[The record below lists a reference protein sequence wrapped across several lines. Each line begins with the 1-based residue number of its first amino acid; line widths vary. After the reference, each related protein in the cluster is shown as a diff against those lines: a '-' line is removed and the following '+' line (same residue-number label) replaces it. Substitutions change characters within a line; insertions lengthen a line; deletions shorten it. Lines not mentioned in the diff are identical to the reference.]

1 MERSGN
7 GRRVDQNIKVGSTPG
22 GIKVIVESLPY
33 VHTVALSVAATV
45 GSRDERKRESG
56 VSHFLEH
63 MLFRGTRTRD
73 YREINEGIEASG
85 GYLNAYTTHE
95 HTCFYAFTIDES
107 LNVAEELL
115 SDVFLNP
122 RMDPELVDLERN
134 IVKQEIGMRM
144 NDPAAHLR
152 TRMSES
158 MFRGN
163 PLSRSIL
170 GTPESLDGFDSEFL
184 LDYHGTHYHPPHVVV
199 CAVGNVDHS
208 RVLEWAG
215 RFDAIGGEAAPKR
228 RRRPEMRTGVN
239 FFEKGSDRAYIG
251 IGVPGYAASDKMSMA
266 QGVLTTVLCGG
277 TSSRLNHRIR
287 EVEGLVYSISMYPLT
302 FQDCG
307 ALMTYCSTSMEQ
319 VPRLFDTFGQ
329 ELSRFKKEGLNE
341 GELEKAKNGLKGSL
355 LRNACRPDQNMTAHL
370 MQFLEKGK
378 VMSIEEQLAEINA
391 VTAEQVAR
399 AAEELLIGSRAC
411 VTICSP
417 GAMRAEMTES
427 AASLD
432 F

>member
-1 MERSGN
+1 
-7 GRRVDQNIKVGSTPG
+7 
-22 GIKVIVESLPY
+22 
-33 VHTVALSVAATV
+33 
-45 GSRDERKRESG
+45 
-56 VSHFLEH
+56 
-63 MLFRGTRTRD
+63 
-73 YREINEGIEASG
+73 
-85 GYLNAYTTHE
+85 
-95 HTCFYAFTIDES
+95 
-107 LNVAEELL
+107 
-115 SDVFLNP
+115 
-122 RMDPELVDLERN
+122 
-134 IVKQEIGMRM
+134 
-144 NDPAAHLR
+144 
-152 TRMSES
+152 
-158 MFRGN
+158 
-163 PLSRSIL
+163 
-170 GTPESLDGFDSEFL
+170 
-184 LDYHGTHYHPPHVVV
+184 
-199 CAVGNVDHS
+199 
-208 RVLEWAG
+208 
-215 RFDAIGGEAAPKR
+215 
-228 RRRPEMRTGVN
+228 
-239 FFEKGSDRAYIG
+239 
-251 IGVPGYAASDKMSMA
+251 MA

-307 ALMTYCSTSMEQ
+307 ALMTYCSTSTEQ